1 LICGVFISST
11 DVFIRNFNIQNNKF
25 TISKW
30 VHDHPNMIKKVQFAA
45 PLVGIIAI
53 ASIPFALS
61 ALGIPAAC
69 GLAAM
74 GTVLILSSIVT
85 FVFLKYITC
94 SRYDMRKHSFQEGK
108 CPGGRLY
115 YRGNVPILEL
125 TDDPRQ
131 TGERF
136 GYLAGNAHGYLL
148 GSQIY
153 RLKKNL
159 DLIIHTVMRQP
170 RADKILT
177 LLQEIRREI
186 PENYKQEM
194 KGLADGYNRWAYE
207 TGIETS
213 MNENDVLLIQLIAD
227 SKHFKIK
234 GAIQLFRKILEA
246 MNLSPGTAC
255 TRLLQRDS
263 QNGVKLGGNTD
274 WCPFGDGG
282 ALSLVIVRKPQNT
295 ASFGV
300 PAQIGIISGWNEDL
314 AIAMNVCPGKT
325 TRVRGK
331 PIALFNRYLLEN
343 AHSVQDVKR
352 LIQRVRPLGP
362 YHLSLA
368 DAAGSAACISFYQ
381 GDKESDTIRTLEAE
395 KPLEVLNW
403 RYPECKGGFF
413 NSEGRMK
420 LLTRYF
426 QQAMENIPRDQID
439 WLKVIDNGLQLTPLV
454 NSRITLHSLLFLPES
469 DKVFLSW
476 DNGYAA
482 SSPKQPLSMSEVF

>member
-1 LICGVFISST
+1 
-11 DVFIRNFNIQNNKF
+11 
-25 TISKW
+25 
-30 VHDHPNMIKKVQFAA
+30 MA

-61 ALGIPAAC
+61 ALGIPAVI
-69 GLAAM
+69 GLAAT
-74 GTVLILSSIVT
+74 GTILILSSIVS

-94 SRYDMRKHSFQEGK
+94 ARYDMRKHSFQEGE

-136 GYLAGNAHGYLL
+136 GYLAGKAHGYLL

-170 RADKILT
+170 RAHKILT
-177 LLQEIRREI
+177 LLEEIRREI
-186 PENYKQEM
+186 PEDYKQEM
-194 KGLADGYNRWAYE
+194 KGLADGYNRWANE
-207 TGIETS
+207 AGIEAS

-234 GAIQLFRKILEA
+234 GVNKLLSKILEA
-246 MNLSPGTAC
+246 THLSPSTAC
-255 TRLLQRDS
+255 TRLLQRDP

-300 PAQIGIISGWNEDL
+300 PAQIGIITGWNEDL
-314 AIAMNVCPGKT
+314 AIAMNVCPGETK
-325 TRVRGK
+325 RVRGK
-331 PIALFNRYLLEN
+331 PIALFNRFLLEN
-343 AHSVQDVKR
+343 AHSVQDVRR
-352 LIQRVRPLGP
+352 LIQRIRPLGP

-368 DAAGSAACISFYQ
+368 DAAGSAACISPYQ
-381 GDKESDTIRTLEAE
+381 GYNESDTIRTLDGD

-413 NSEGRMK
+413 NSEARMK

-426 QQAMENIPRDQID
+426 QQVMAYIPRDQID
-439 WLKVIDNGLQLTPLV
+439 WVKVIDNGLKLAPLV
-454 NSRITLHSLLFLPES
+454 NSKITLHSMMFLPES

-482 SSPKQPLSMSEVF
+482 SSTKQALSMSEVF